1 MVSRFFSTLSTNV
14 KNCRATIFSVVVVTD
29 RPLLKIVVMFVSL
42 CIQIKIKLGLLS
54 HKEVNFSFPSLQC
67 LCWLLPLACY
77 YAHPKNAQVGLAW
90 INLLTEWRTTSTY
103 VGTGALDCFG
113 FYNKCVPNRL
123 SLQKWSLINDHLINH
138 TIWHS
143 YKLHEMN
150 LTLPRI

>member
-1 MVSRFFSTLSTNV
+1 MPLLDICWRGCPCFHACLCVWQGSPSVKSWCLDFFQPFQPMWKIVELQYLV
-14 KNCRATIFSVVVVTD
+14 YIVVVTD

-103 VGTGALDCFG
+103 VGAGALDCFG
-113 FYNKCVPNRL
+113 FYN
-123 SLQKWSLINDHLINH
+123 
-138 TIWHS
+138 
-143 YKLHEMN
+143 N
-150 LTLPRI
+150 LLKNVLL